1 MSSSH
6 ASRSPTA
13 SRASGL
19 PMASDISRLVS
30 VDLPP
35 KKRRVSQ
42 QSVIVCAESSY
53 VAFSWESDCRMIEQ
67 EMLRLR
73 TTAMVRSKS
82 GTIPMLANSSRMKCT
97 GVGEASAK
105 SQKGCVAKYVHRL
118 PHGHRED
125 EVERGVGVRHARE
138 DDRAQAFRRPS
149 DQAPSSSQESAP
161 SPRRSTWA

>member
-1 MSSSH
+1 MVDEFEPRESFTDSVESVC
-6 ASRSPTA
+6 
-13 SRASGL
+13 L

-82 GTIPMLANSSRMKCT
+82 GP
-97 GVGEASAK
+97 
-105 SQKGCVAKYVHRL
+105 
-118 PHGHRED
+118 
-125 EVERGVGVRHARE
+125 
-138 DDRAQAFRRPS
+138 FRCWRTRPG
-149 DQAPSSSQESAP
+149 
-161 SPRRSTWA
+161 